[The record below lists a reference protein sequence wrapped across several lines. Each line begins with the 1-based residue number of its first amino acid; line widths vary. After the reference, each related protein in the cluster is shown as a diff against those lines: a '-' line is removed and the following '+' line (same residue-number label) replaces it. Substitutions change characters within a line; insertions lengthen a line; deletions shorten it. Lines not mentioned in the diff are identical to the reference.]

1 MQPVVA
7 DKPPPMG
14 PRDGLLVEYAD
25 TSRKGRPALMF
36 DFGTVVPGSSGEQCQ
51 GIRAACAATRSTEA
65 GRGYYRLLH
74 GSSSPFE
81 DENEKGYTFT
91 ATGTHRR
98 LGVPVVESVNV
109 GGGPNGIRTRVS
121 ALRGPCPGPLD
132 DGAAQAQRHEQ
143 KA

>member
-1 MQPVVA
+1 MPPFVTDRPPQMEPRARLLAENA
-7 DKPPPMG
+7 DRSHK
-14 PRDGLLVEYAD
+14 GLPSLRFA
-25 TSRKGRPALMF
+25 
-36 DFGTVVPGSSGEQCQ
+36 FGTVVPGSSGEQCQ
-51 GIRAACAATRSTEA
+51 GTRAACAATRSTEA

>member
-1 MQPVVA
+1 ME
-7 DKPPPMG
+7 
-14 PRDGLLVEYAD
+14 PRDGLLAENAD
-25 TSRKGRPALMF
+25 RSHKGLPSLRFA
-36 DFGTVVPGSSGEQCQ
+36 FGTVVPGSSGEQCQ
-51 GIRAACAATRSTEA
+51 GTRAACAATRSTEA

-143 KA
+143 RA